1 MSLSSL
7 KKMRLSSCLL
17 SEFFD
22 VTLRSLENVW
32 TTTSRNFELWARGS
46 WKSVTV
52 FVRGELGLLRTQAIG
67 GVLKNLLADRPA
79 PQLIDPAPLP

>member
-52 FVRGELGLLRTQAIG
+52 FVRGELGLTIKDAGDRG
-67 GVLKNLLADRPA
+67 GTEEPA
-79 PQLIDPAPLP
+79 G